1 MFALL
6 QNNPTVKNFDA
17 IIISGGL
24 GGLVCGAKLA
34 KEGKRALLLEQH
46 IVVGGCATTFR
57 RKDFS
62 IDVELQ
68 QMGGLDNLD
77 PKKEIFT

>member
-34 KEGKRALLLEQH
+34 KEGKRALLLEKH

-57 RKDFS
+57 R
-62 IDVELQ
+62 
-68 QMGGLDNLD
+68 
-77 PKKEIFT
+77 